1 MKINDIEKIVLNKYV
16 NLDRNETDK
25 YLLKEIKSL
34 IDKNLKIEV
43 SIKDVIYLI
52 ELNEN
57 KIDNYLLKLIE
68 KNKIDIKELYKII
81 EKR

>member
-16 NLDRNETDK
+16 NLDRKETDK

-57 KIDNYLLKLIE
+57 KIDNYILKLVE